1 MNVAKRSLAQ
11 RVIALIELA
20 RQKVGAAVDIAHVY
34 TNYEIGR
41 MIVEEEQGGKSRADY
56 GKKVLIDLSARLT
69 AKFGRGWSVEN
80 LTLMR
85 KFFLVYSDRCAIS
98 QSDFTKSRGEFV
110 NGFYE
115 IETTAKSASDLRKSK
130 VKRAEDGACLIPR
143 FALSWS
149 HYLLLMRISDPKKRE
164 FYERSAVEGSWKLE
178 QLARQI
184 ETFSYE
190 RIALSKDKDRAAKL
204 LAKAPRK
211 GVAEEPMKDPYVLEF
226 LGLPDLPEYSE
237 SALEQRIIDHIE
249 EFMLELG
256 KGFTFVGRQSHISF
270 DEDHYRPDLVFYN
283 RLTRSFFV
291 IDLKIGKVTAGDV
304 GQMQMYV
311 HYYDR
316 TQKLPDENPTIGILL
331 GSEVK
336 QSVVEMTLPDCE
348 KNQVFAKQFTA
359 VIPPK
364 ATFQRIMRQ
373 EQAKFAKEKILA
385 LAAKREDVK

>member
-1 MNVAKRSLAQ
+1 MNVVKRSLAQ
-11 RVIALIELA
+11 RVIALIEWA
-20 RQKVGAAVDIAHVY
+20 RQKVVSVVDVAHVY
-34 TNYEIGR
+34 TNYEIGW

-56 GKKVLIDLSARLT
+56 GKKILVDLSNRLT
-69 AKFGRGWSVEN
+69 AHFGRGYSVDN
-80 LTLMR
+80 LQRMRAFYLM
-85 KFFLVYSDRCAIS
+85 YSAH
-98 QSDFTKSRGEFV
+98 G
-110 NGFYE
+110 
-115 IETTAKSASDLRKSK
+115 KSASDLRKFPAGKKSASGLRK
-130 VKRAEDGACLIPR
+130 SRSGDSLNADCPIPQ

-190 RIALSKDKDRAAKL
+190 RIASSKDKDRAVKL

-237 SALEQRIIDHIE
+237 SALEQRIIDHVE

-359 VIPPK
+359 VIPSK

-385 LAAKREDVK
+385 LAAKREGK

>member
-1 MNVAKRSLAQ
+1 MKIAKQSLAQ
-11 RVIALIELA
+11 RVIALIEQS
-20 RQKVGAAVDIAHVY
+20 RQKVGTAVDIAHVY

-85 KFFLVYSDRCAIS
+85 KFFLVYSGRCAIS
-98 QSDFTKSRGEFV
+98 QIDFTKSRREIV

-115 IETTAKSASDLRKSK
+115 IETTVKSANGLRKSET
-130 VKRAEDGACLIPR
+130 VGAGKGTCLFPQ
-143 FALSWS
+143 FALGWS
-149 HYLLLMRISDPKKRE
+149 YYLLLMRIPDSKKRE

-190 RIALSKDKDRAAKL
+190 RIASSKDKDRAAKL

-256 KGFTFVGRQSHISF
+256 KGFTFVGRQSHVSF

-291 IDLKIGKVTAGDV
+291 IDLKIGKITAGDV

-373 EQAKFAKEKILA
+373 EQARFEKERILA
-385 LAAKREDVK
+385 IAAKRDGK

>member
-1 MNVAKRSLAQ
+1 MKVVKQSLAQ

-20 RQKVGAAVDIAHVY
+20 RQKIGAAVDIAHVY

-56 GKKVLIDLSARLT
+56 GKKILIDLSNRLT
-69 AKFGRGWSVEN
+69 AHFGRGYSVDN
-80 LTLMR
+80 LERMR
-85 KFFLVYSDRCAIS
+85 TFFLMYSPARIS
-98 QSDFTKSRGEFV
+98 ASDLRKLGNRR
-110 NGFYE
+110 
-115 IETTAKSASDLRKSK
+115 KSASDLRKSRLGDSLK
-130 VKRAEDGACLIPR
+130 ADCPIGR

-149 HYLLLMRISDPKKRE
+149 HYLVLMRIADVEKRE
-164 FYERSAVEGSWKLE
+164 FYERAAVEGTWKLE
-178 QLARQI
+178 QMSRQI
-184 ETFSYE
+184 ETFYYE
-190 RIALSKDKDRAAKL
+190 RIVASKDKECAKEL
-204 LAKAPRK
+204 LAKSPRK
-211 GVAEEPMKDPYVLEF
+211 SAAEAPMKDPYVLEF
-226 LGLPDLPEYSE
+226 LGLPDRPEYSE
-237 SALEQRIIDHIE
+237 SVLEQRIIDHIE

-291 IDLKIGKVTAGDV
+291 IDLKIGKITAGDV

-364 ATFQRIMRQ
+364 STFQRIMRQ
-373 EQAKFAKEKILA
+373 EQAKFAKERLIA
-385 LAAKREDVK
+385 LAARPKEGK

>member
-1 MNVAKRSLAQ
+1 MKVVKQSLAQ

-20 RQKVGAAVDIAHVY
+20 RQKVGTAVDIAHVY

-56 GKKVLIDLSARLT
+56 GKKVLIDLSSRLT
-69 AKFGRGWSVEN
+69 IKFGRGWSVEN

-85 KFFLVYSDRCAIS
+85 KFFLVYSDRGAIS
-98 QSDFTKSRGEFV
+98 QSDFTKSRGEIV

-115 IETTAKSASDLRKSK
+115 IQSAVKSPNGLRKSE
-130 VKRAEDGACLIPR
+130 VESAGRGTRLIPQ

-149 HYLLLMRISDPKKRE
+149 HYLVLMRIDDVEKRE
-164 FYERSAVEGSWKLE
+164 FYERAAVEGTWKLE
-178 QLARQI
+178 QMSRQI
-184 ETFSYE
+184 ETFYYE
-190 RIALSKDKDRAAKL
+190 RIVASKDKDRAKKL
-204 LAKAPRK
+204 LAKSPRESA
-211 GVAEEPMKDPYVLEF
+211 AEASMKDPYVLEF
-226 LGLPDLPEYSE
+226 LGLPDRPEYSE
-237 SALEQRIIDHIE
+237 SVLEQRIIDHIE

-291 IDLKIGKVTAGDV
+291 IDLKIGKITAGDV

-336 QSVVEMTLPDCE
+336 QSVVEMTLPDCD

-373 EQAKFAKEKILA
+373 EQAKFAKECLIA
-385 LAAKREDVK
+385 LTNRSKVRK

>member
-1 MNVAKRSLAQ
+1 MKVVKQSLAQ

-20 RQKVGAAVDIAHVY
+20 RQKVGTAVDIAHVY

-56 GKKVLIDLSARLT
+56 GKKVLIDLSTRLT

-98 QSDFTKSRGEFV
+98 QSDFTKSRGEIV

-115 IETTAKSASDLRKSK
+115 IESAVKSANGLRESE
-130 VKRAEDGACLIPR
+130 AESAGRGTRLIPQ

-149 HYLLLMRISDPKKRE
+149 HYLVLMRIDDVEKRE
-164 FYERSAVEGSWKLE
+164 FYEQAAVECSWKLE
-178 QLARQI
+178 QMSRQI
-184 ETFSYE
+184 ETFYYE
-190 RIALSKDKDRAAKL
+190 RIVASKDKDRAKEL
-204 LAKAPRK
+204 LAKSPRK
-211 GVAEEPMKDPYVLEF
+211 SAAEAPMKDPYVLEF
-226 LGLPDLPEYSE
+226 LGLPDRPEYSE
-237 SALEQRIIDHIE
+237 SVLEQRIIDHIE

-256 KGFTFVGRQSHISF
+256 KGFTFVGRQTHISF

-291 IDLKIGKVTAGDV
+291 IDLKIGKITAGDV

-348 KNQVFAKQFTA
+348 KNQVFVKQFTA

-364 ATFQRIMRQ
+364 STFQRIMRQ
-373 EQAKFAKEKILA
+373 EQAKFAKERLIA
-385 LAAKREDVK
+385 LTNRSKEGK